1 MRARLMGE
9 RGSVTIWL
17 VLAAAAMTMIVGL
30 VVDLGGKVHA
40 MTTCPRCRRPGRP
53 RCWGAGAGRSPPRC
67 AATASV
73 LLLERRRSSPPNLAA
88 AHVQGTVT
96 FVSPTTLRV
105 QVTHSYQPIF
115 LTLLGMAA
123 IRIDG
128 EATAYLA
135 RAVNGAQR

>member
-1 MRARLMGE
+1 MRTRLMGE

-40 MTTCPRCRRPGRP
+40 MQRARDVAAQAARAAGEQVTVASAMRGDRVGVAPAAAAQAARRY
-53 RCWGAGAGRSPPRC
+53 
-67 AATASV
+67 
-73 LLLERRRSSPPNLAA
+73 LAA
-88 AHVQGTVT
+88 AHMQGTVT

-105 QVTHSYQPIF
+105 QVSDSYQPIF
-115 LTLLGMAA
+115 LTLLGVGSM
-123 IRIDG
+123 RVDG